1 MEQRRAPRFVVEG
14 LHGTMTSA
22 SQVEILNMSISGA
35 AIRLDR
41 NLRVGGEYSLRL
53 ELNDTVLAVKG
64 LVVWS
69 VLSEIQKGRED
80 ETKPFYSAGMKFK
93 DILSQRLMELLE
105 FIDQHKIVQENRLG
119 GLRFHIDAP
128 GKALLDVPYT
138 YRVRVISLSGLLMET
153 EQPLEI
159 RQSYPMEV
167 TLESGETVRFTG
179 RVAYCSDPTD
189 GAAKRHEIGVAFADM
204 AAGDR
209 SRLAKFI
216 ETLSR
221 KPQAS
226 GPAPTQPPRK
236 P

>member
-93 DILSQRLMELLE
+93 DVLSQRLMELLD

-128 GKALLDVPYT
+128 GKALLDVPQS

-153 EQPLEI
+153 EQPLDLH
-159 RQSYPMEV
+159 QSYPMEV
-167 TLESGETVRFTG
+167 TLESGQAIRFTG

-189 GAAKRHEIGVAFADM
+189 DAPKRYEIGVAFAEM
-204 AAGDR
+204 TAQDR
-209 SRLAKFI
+209 SRLGKFI
-216 ETLSR
+216 ETVSR
-221 KPQAS
+221 KPQPS

>member
-14 LHGTMTSA
+14 IQGTMTSA

-64 LVVWS
+64 VVVWS

-80 ETKPFYSAGMKFK
+80 ETKPFYSAGMKFR

-128 GKALLDVPYT
+128 GKALLDVPQT

-153 EQPLEI
+153 DQALDLRHE
-159 RQSYPMEV
+159 YPMEV
-167 TLESGETVRFTG
+167 TLENGDLLRFTG
-179 RVAYCSDPTD
+179 RVAYCGGPSE
-189 GAAKRHEIGVAFADM
+189 GAPKRYEIGVAFAEM
-204 AAGDR
+204 TPGDR
-209 SRLAKFI
+209 ARLAKFI

-221 KPQAS
+221 KPR
-226 GPAPTQPPRK
+226 PT
-236 P
+236 

>member
-14 LHGTMTSA
+14 IQGTMTSA

-93 DILSQRLMELLE
+93 DIGAALGVSEPRISQLHARAL
-105 FIDQHKIVQENRLG
+105 NRLRWL
-119 GLRFHIDAP
+119 LR
-128 GKALLDVPYT
+128 
-138 YRVRVISLSGLLMET
+138 
-153 EQPLEI
+153 
-159 RQSYPMEV
+159 
-167 TLESGETVRFTG
+167 
-179 RVAYCSDPTD
+179 
-189 GAAKRHEIGVAFADM
+189 AA
-204 AAGDR
+204 
-209 SRLAKFI
+209 
-216 ETLSR
+216 
-221 KPQAS
+221 
-226 GPAPTQPPRK
+226 
-236 P
+236 

>member
-14 LHGTMTSA
+14 IHGTMTSA

-105 FIDQHKIVQENRLG
+105 FIDRHKIVQENRLG

-128 GKALLDVPYT
+128 GKALLDVPQS
-138 YRVRVISLSGLLMET
+138 YRVRIISLSGLLMDT
-153 EQPLEI
+153 DVPLELH
-159 RQSYPMEV
+159 QSYPMEMAIEGGDV
-167 TLESGETVRFTG
+167 IRFRG
-179 RVAYCSDPTD
+179 RVAYCSDPSE
-189 GAAKRHEIGVAFADM
+189 GSPKRYEIGVAFAEM
-204 AAGDR
+204 TAADR
-209 SRLAKFI
+209 ARLGKFI

-221 KPQAS
+221 KR
-226 GPAPTQPPRK
+226 QPPSPPPAK

>member
-14 LHGTMTSA
+14 IHGTMTSA
-22 SQVEILNMSISGA
+22 SQVEVLNMSISGA

-64 LVVWS
+64 IVVWS

-128 GKALLDVPYT
+128 GKALLDVPTT

-153 EQPLEI
+153 EQPLEL
-159 RQSYPMEV
+159 RQDYPMEV
-167 TLESGETVRFTG
+167 TLDSGEAFRFKG
-179 RVAYCSDPTD
+179 RIAYCSAPVDP
-189 GAAKRHEIGVAFADM
+189 ASQRYQIGVAFVEMTAADR
-204 AAGDR
+204 A
-209 SRLAKFI
+209 RLGKFI
-216 ETLSR
+216 ESLSR
-221 KPQAS
+221 QPQK
-226 GPAPTQPPRK
+226 R
-236 P
+236 

>member
-14 LHGTMTSA
+14 LQGTMTSA

-41 NLRVGGEYSLRL
+41 NLRVGGDYSLRL
-53 ELNDTVLAVKG
+53 EMNDTVLAVKG
-64 LVVWS
+64 VVVWS

-93 DILSQRLMELLE
+93 DVLSQRLMELLE

-128 GKALLDVPYT
+128 GKALLDVPQN

-153 EQPLEI
+153 EQPLDLRE
-159 RQSYPMEV
+159 SYPMEV
-167 TLESGETVRFTG
+167 TLESGETIRFTG
-179 RVAYCSDPTD
+179 RVAYCSDPAD
-189 GAAKRHEIGVAFADM
+189 GAGKRYEIGVAFVDM
-204 AAGDR
+204 PAGDR
-209 SRLAKFI
+209 SRLGKFI

-221 KPQAS
+221 KAPPS
-226 GPAPTQPPRK
+226 GPPSAQPPRK
-236 P
+236 A

>member
-14 LHGTMTSA
+14 IHGTMTSA
-22 SQVEILNMSISGA
+22 SQVEVLNMSISGA

-53 ELNDTVLAVKG
+53 ELNDTVLSVKG
-64 LVVWS
+64 VVVWS

-128 GKALLDVPYT
+128 GKALLDVPTT

-153 EQPLEI
+153 EQPLEL
-159 RQSYPMEV
+159 RQAYPMEF
-167 TLESGETVRFTG
+167 TLETGEAFKFTG
-179 RVAYCSDPTD
+179 RVAYCAAPTEA
-189 GAAKRHEIGVAFADM
+189 GSQRYEIGVAFADM
-204 AAGDR
+204 TAADR
-209 SRLAKFI
+209 ARLGKFI
-216 ETLSR
+216 ESLSR
-221 KPQAS
+221 QAQR
-226 GPAPTQPPRK
+226 T
-236 P
+236 

>member
-14 LHGTMTSA
+14 IQGTMTSA

-64 LVVWS
+64 VVVWS

-128 GKALLDVPYT
+128 GKALLDVPQS

-153 EQPLEI
+153 DQPLDL
-159 RQSYPMEV
+159 RHDYPMEV
-167 TLESGETVRFTG
+167 TLESGDVLRFTG
-179 RVAYCSDPTD
+179 RVAYC
-189 GAAKRHEIGVAFADM
+189 GAPAEGAPKRYEIGVAFADM
-204 AAGDR
+204 PPADR
-209 SRLAKFI
+209 ARLAKFI

-221 KPQAS
+221 KPKQ
-226 GPAPTQPPRK
+226 T
-236 P
+236 

>member
-14 LHGTMTSA
+14 IHGTMTSA

-64 LVVWS
+64 VVVWS

-93 DILSQRLMELLE
+93 DILSQRLMELLD

-128 GKALLDVPYT
+128 GKALLDVPQG

-153 EQPLEI
+153 EQPLEV
-159 RQSYPMEV
+159 RQTYPMEV
-167 TLESGETVRFTG
+167 TLETGEALRFTG
-179 RVAYCSDPTD
+179 RIAYCSDPSPASD
-189 GAAKRHEIGVAFADM
+189 SAPKRYQVGVAFAEM
-204 AAGDR
+204 TAADR
-209 SRLAKFI
+209 ARLSKFI
-216 ETLSR
+216 ESLSR
-221 KPQAS
+221 SKRP
-226 GPAPTQPPRK
+226 
-236 P
+236 

>member
-1 MEQRRAPRFVVEG
+1 MEQRRAPRFLVEG
-14 LHGTMTSA
+14 IHGTMTSA

-53 ELNDTVLAVKG
+53 ELNDAVLAVKG

-93 DILSQRLMELLE
+93 DVLSQRLMELLE
-105 FIDQHKIVQENRLG
+105 FIDQHKIVQDNRLG

-128 GKALLDVPYT
+128 GKALLDVPQS

-153 EQPLEI
+153 EVPLEL

-167 TLESGETVRFTG
+167 ALESGEIIRFTG
-179 RVAYCSDPTD
+179 RVAYCSDPAE
-189 GAAKRHEIGVAFADM
+189 GSPKRFEIGVAFAEM
-204 AAGDR
+204 TPADR
-209 SRLAKFI
+209 SRLGKFI
-216 ETLSR
+216 DTLSR
-221 KPQAS
+221 KPQPPS
-226 GPAPTQPPRK
+226 QPPAK

>member
-14 LHGTMTSA
+14 IHGTMTSA

-64 LVVWS
+64 VVVWS

-128 GKALLDVPYT
+128 GKALLDVPQA

-153 EQPLEI
+153 DQALEL
-159 RQSYPMEV
+159 RQDYPMEV
-167 TLESGETVRFTG
+167 MLESGEALRFTG
-179 RVAYCSDPTD
+179 RVAYC
-189 GAAKRHEIGVAFADM
+189 GAPSEGAPKRYEIGVAFADM
-204 AAGDR
+204 TAADR
-209 SRLAKFI
+209 TRLARFI

-221 KPQAS
+221 RPGQ
-226 GPAPTQPPRK
+226 T
-236 P
+236 

>member
-1 MEQRRAPRFVVEG
+1 VVEG
-14 LHGTMTSA
+14 VHGTMTSA

-53 ELNDTVLAVKG
+53 DLNDTVLAVKG
-64 LVVWS
+64 VVVWS

-80 ETKPFYSAGMKFK
+80 ETKPFYSAGMKFQ

-128 GKALLDVPYT
+128 GKALLDVPQT
-138 YRVRVISLSGLLMET
+138 YRVKVISLSGLLMET
-153 EQPLEI
+153 EQPLEL

-167 TLESGETVRFTG
+167 TLESGEAVRFAG
-179 RVAYCSDPTD
+179 RVAYCSAPTD
-189 GAAKRHEIGVAFADM
+189 PGSKRYEIGVAFEEM
-204 AAGDR
+204 AAADR
-209 SRLAKFI
+209 ARLSKFV
-216 ETLSR
+216 ESLSR
-221 KPQAS
+221 QA
-226 GPAPTQPPRK
+226 QKR
-236 P
+236 

>member
-14 LHGTMTSA
+14 IHGTMTSA
-22 SQVEILNMSISGA
+22 SQVEVLNMSITGA

-53 ELNDTVLAVKG
+53 ELSDTVLAVKG
-64 LVVWS
+64 VVVWS

-128 GKALLDVPYT
+128 GKALLDVPQS
-138 YRVRVISLSGLLMET
+138 YRVKVISLSGLLIET
-153 EQPLEI
+153 EQPLEL
-159 RQSYPMEV
+159 RQVYPMDVSLEEGG
-167 TLESGETVRFTG
+167 TLLFSGRI
-179 RVAYCSDPTD
+179 AYCSPVVDP
-189 GAAKRHEIGVAFADM
+189 AHKRHEIGVAFVEMGAP
-204 AAGDR
+204 DR
-209 SRLAKFI
+209 ARLAKFI
-216 ETLSR
+216 ESLSPHPKR
-221 KPQAS
+221 P
-226 GPAPTQPPRK
+226 
-236 P
+236 

>member
-14 LHGTMTSA
+14 IHGTMTSA

-64 LVVWS
+64 VVVWS

-80 ETKPFYSAGMKFK
+80 ETKPFYSAGMKFR

-128 GKALLDVPYT
+128 GKALLDVPQS

-153 EQPLEI
+153 EQPLDV

-167 TLESGETVRFTG
+167 TLESGETIRFTG

-189 GAAKRHEIGVAFADM
+189 GAPKRYEIGVAFADM
-204 AAGDR
+204 TAGDR
-209 SRLAKFI
+209 SRLAKFM
-216 ETLSR
+216 ETLTR
-221 KPQAS
+221 KPQPSAP
-226 GPAPTQPPRK
+226 PATQPPRK